1 MSKRK
6 TLNYDILTG
15 EHELSVSLTDQL
27 LARSDRSPLYTIRKQ
42 QGLTL
47 SVLAKATGISASY
60 LSRIESRSRRMNE
73 DIINRLCIVLKCS
86 PVQLIS
92 SPIKKYDEYEYRSAS
107 ALCDLPVYQ
116 TITGDAI
123 PGGNENDLYLNLSSI
138 QEKVFRPAELIA
150 ERAAFALIILN
161 TDNAP
166 KYRKDDIIYINP
178 SLDAD
183 ISHSVILID
192 HYKKYVVG
200 ELIEKTDKNITV
212 KTYGTNDIKKC
223 STDDIKALYV
233 ICMTLEGYCR

>member
-1 MSKRK
+1 M
-6 TLNYDILTG
+6 LTS
-15 EHELSVSLTDQL
+15 EHELSSSLTDQL

-92 SPIKKYDEYEYRSAS
+92 SPMKKYDEYEYRSAS

-116 TITGDAI
+116 TITGDAV
-123 PGGNENDLYLNLSSI
+123 PGGNPTDLYLNLSNV

-150 ERAAFALIILN
+150 ERAAFALIVLN
-161 TDNAP
+161 ADNAP

-178 SLDAD
+178 SFDANV
-183 ISHSVILID
+183 SHSVVVID
-192 HYKKYVVG
+192 HYKRYFIG
-200 ELIEKTDKNITV
+200 ELLEKSEQKISV
-212 KTYGTNDIKKC
+212 RTYGTSETKVFLSNDIK
-223 STDDIKALYV
+223 AMYV